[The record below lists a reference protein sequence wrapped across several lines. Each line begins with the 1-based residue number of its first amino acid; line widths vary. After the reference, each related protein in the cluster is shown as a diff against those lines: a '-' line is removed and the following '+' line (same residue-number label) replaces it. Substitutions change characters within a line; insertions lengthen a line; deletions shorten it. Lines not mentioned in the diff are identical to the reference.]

1 MPLLTA
7 LATTVTPAAS
17 VATIPA
23 RHRTRSSAWFTAAVI
38 AAYVVIGEAAFWPVL
53 PWSSQHLFG
62 AGGDSILAMWFLA
75 WVPHSLAHGLNPF
88 FSNALF
94 VPTGVNLVQNTEAPF
109 LGLLTAPFA
118 PILGPL
124 ARGNLLM
131 VLAMPVSAT
140 AAFVVFRKWQ
150 VWGPA
155 AALGGLIYGFSPFA
169 VGQSLGHLVLV
180 FVPLPPFIAFTVV
193 SILQRR
199 GSPVRLGIQLGLLL
213 TAQFLSEAEVFTTV
227 VIVTAWALICAAIA
241 RPAKAR
247 DALSAAVR
255 PVGIALCIVVALL
268 AYPLWML
275 LAGPQRYAGTAQ
287 PVVNPYYNDLLSFV
301 SPGPLQRLSLG
312 VHSLPVAPSNAAEI
326 DGFIGIP
333 LVLLAIYFAW
343 RSRRSG
349 RMQLTIVVLLGAA
362 VLSLGPH
369 LAINHHLTSMPL
381 PFAVL
386 THTPLLDNILPSRI
400 SLEVIACVAAVIA
413 FGLDD
418 IRRQSHYVHRHRSS
432 RPHRAAS
439 VLAVVVL
446 AALIVSWLPRWPY
459 GYQSAEALPVE
470 VSQATPSGDPVALTY
485 PYASPLYPQP
495 MLWQVE
501 EGFRFRLLG
510 GYAEHPDPNGQ
521 PTGFP
526 NPFRPAGLDLFLEGQ
541 EGYNRYLPPVPVTP
555 ALLSTTQTTF
565 NRYDVRLFI
574 VDRSVKGSET
584 VVGLLTKML
593 GAPTVA
599 DGRFVLWSSDHG
611 PL

>member
-1 MPLLTA
+1 
-7 LATTVTPAAS
+7 
-17 VATIPA
+17 VATSSTH
-23 RHRTRSSAWFTAAVI
+23 RSHRSHRSHRTRTDGWFTVAVI
-38 AAYVVIGEAAFWPVL
+38 VAYLLIGEAAFWPVL

-62 AGGDSILAMWFLA
+62 TRGDSILAMWFLA

-88 FSNALF
+88 FSGALF
-94 VPTGVNLVQNTEAPF
+94 APTGVNLVQNTEAPF

-118 PILGPL
+118 LILGPV

-140 AAFVVFRKWQ
+140 AAFVVLRKWQ

-155 AALGGLIYGFSPFA
+155 AALGGLIYGFSPYA
-169 VGQSLGHLVLV
+169 VGQGLGHLVLV
-180 FVPLPPFIAFTVV
+180 FVPLPPFIALTVV

-199 GSPVRLGIQLGLLL
+199 GSPVRLGVQLGLLL
-213 TAQFLSEAEVFTTV
+213 AAQFLSEAEVFTTV
-227 VIVTAWALICAAIA
+227 VIVTTWALICAAIA
-241 RPAKAR
+241 RPAKVR
-247 DALSAAVR
+247 DAVGAAAR
-255 PVGIALCIVVALL
+255 PVGIALCVVGALL

-287 PVVNPYYNDLLSFV
+287 PVVNPYYSDLLSFV

-312 VHSLPVAPSNAAEI
+312 VHSLPVAPSNASEI

-343 RSRRSG
+343 RSRHSG

-369 LAINHHLTSMPL
+369 LAINHHLTSIPL
-381 PFAVL
+381 PFAVF
-386 THTPLLDNILPSRI
+386 THIPLLDNILPSRI

-418 IRRQSHYVHRHRSS
+418 MSRQPHYVPQHRSPK
-432 RPHRAAS
+432 RHQAAS
-439 VLAVVVL
+439 ALALVVL
-446 AALIVSWLPRWPY
+446 AALILSWLPRWPY
-459 GYQSAEALPVE
+459 GHQSADALPAE
-470 VSQATPSGDPVALTY
+470 VSRATPPGDPVTLTY
-485 PYASPLYPQP
+485 PYASPVYAQP
-495 MLWQVE
+495 MLWQTQD
-501 EGFRFRLLG
+501 GFKFRLLG
-510 GYAEHPDPNGQ
+510 GYAEHPDSNGR

-526 NPFRPAGLDLFLEGQ
+526 NPLRPAGLDLFLEGQ
-541 EGYNRYLPPVPVTP
+541 EGYTRYLPRVPVTP
-555 ALLSTTQTTF
+555 ALLSTIQTTF
-565 NRYDVRLFI
+565 DRYDVRLFI

-584 VVGLLTKML
+584 VVRLLTKMV
-593 GAPTVA
+593 GAPTVT
-599 DGRFVLWSSDHG
+599 GSRFILWSSDHG